1 MKTATAIGLVLVSF
15 MLLACK
21 PTLDGSGELVV
32 RNLKLSG
39 FEQVRASQAFR
50 VEITRADDFS
60 VQVQIDDNLVE
71 HLRVKVVGDRLEIGM
86 NPEYNYR
93 TGKKSMLATIGMPR
107 LTSVRLSG
115 ASRATLNNFS
125 GGDPLDVELSGASGL
140 SGQVRLG
147 KVSLD
152 LSGASELK
160 LTGAAG
166 HADLEL
172 SGASGAELGDCTLD
186 SAEAD
191 LSGASN
197 ATVKVLGRLD
207 VEASG
212 ASSLT
217 YLGQP
222 DLGKVETSGASSVRA
237 R

>member
-1 MKTATAIGLVLVSF
+1 MKIVTGIGPVVVSF

-21 PTLDGSGELVV
+21 PTLEGSGVLVV
-32 RNLKLSG
+32 KNLKLSG

-50 VEITRADDFS
+50 VEITRAEEFS
-60 VQVQIDDNLVE
+60 VQVHIDDNLAE
-71 HLRVKVVGDRLEIGM
+71 HLRIEVVGDRLEIGM

-93 TGKKSMLATIGMPR
+93 TDKKSMLAKIGMPR
-107 LTSVRLSG
+107 LTGVRLSG
-115 ASRATLNNFS
+115 ASQAMLSGFE
-125 GGDPLDVELSGASGL
+125 GGDPLDVDLSGASRL

-147 KVSLD
+147 KLSLD

-172 SGASGAELGDCTLD
+172 SGASDAELGGCTFE

-191 LSGASN
+191 LSGASK
-197 ATVKVLGRLD
+197 ATVKVSGRLD

-217 YLGQP
+217 YLGEP
-222 DLGKVETSGASSVRA
+222 DLGRVETSGASSIRA